1 MIIQIKSETS
11 PLKHYNGCCVHLPVS
26 MANCKL
32 WLFVLSRVNAILHL
46 SNLNDI

>member
-26 MANCKL
+26 MAKL
-32 WLFVLSRVNAILHL
+32 WSFVLSRVNAILHL